1 MGAKKVVLA
10 TGIEIGLLLNFG
22 ATSLQVKRKYRTY
35 REKGMSNPVN
45 PVQVL
50 ENGVFK

>member
-22 ATSLQVKRKYRTY
+22 ATSLQVASIARIVK
-35 REKGMSNPVN
+35 EA
-45 PVQVL
+45 
-50 ENGVFK
+50 